1 MGKMKEVENSGTP
14 DVQFNEFVVFLSSK
28 KLEFC
33 DPKFSFLFYSFPTFF
48 VGK

>member
-14 DVQFNEFVVFLSSK
+14 DVQFIEFVVFLSSK